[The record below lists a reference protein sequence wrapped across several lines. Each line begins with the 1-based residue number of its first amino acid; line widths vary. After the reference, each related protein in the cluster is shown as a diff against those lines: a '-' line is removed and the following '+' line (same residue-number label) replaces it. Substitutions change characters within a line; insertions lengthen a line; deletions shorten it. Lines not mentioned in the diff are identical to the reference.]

1 MLGLSISLTSLGGQ
15 PTNSIVSSGKGARA
29 TIDLLISRA
38 TSTTRVEGYE
48 CLVASV
54 CEAGLDTLYQ
64 FADAVIENMENRI
77 VGAYTLE
84 AQDCLK
90 NHIVELSR

>member
-1 MLGLSISLTSLGGQ
+1 VLGLSISLATLGGM

-29 TIDLLISRA
+29 TIDLLVNRA
-38 TSTTRVEGYE
+38 GTSAKVEGYD
-48 CLVASV
+48 CLVAAVSEV
-54 CEAGLDTLYQ
+54 GLDTLYQ
-64 FADAVIENMENRI
+64 FADAVIENITDRI
-77 VGAYTLE
+77 TTDYVFE